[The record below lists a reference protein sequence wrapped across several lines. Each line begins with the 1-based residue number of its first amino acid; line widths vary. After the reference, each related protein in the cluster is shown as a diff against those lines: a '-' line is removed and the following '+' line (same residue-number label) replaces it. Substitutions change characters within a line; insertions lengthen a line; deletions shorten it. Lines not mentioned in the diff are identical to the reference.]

1 MRFEAT
7 DRWRARWPSAVVA
20 CMQVQGV
27 SNPEL
32 SPELDA
38 WLFAMEQQLR
48 ERYAGFD
55 RATLRA
61 SPPFAAYE
69 RYYKEFG
76 QTYHVWRQVESV
88 ALKGTAI
95 PRRAALVEAAFAE
108 ELASGL
114 LTALH
119 DSDVIGESIVTDI
132 ATGDEVVVAYNG
144 QEFRLDADD
153 MYMRNDIGVL
163 TSIVKGPT
171 AYGRVTS
178 ETTNVTVCVYAP
190 AGIGSDAVA
199 RHLAAI
205 AENMRLVSP
214 AAEVVASEIISAPGS
229 V

>member
-7 DRWRARWPSAVVA
+7 DRWRARWPNAVVA
-20 CMQVQGV
+20 CMQVRGV

-32 SPELDA
+32 SPALDER
-38 WLFAMEQQLR
+38 LSAMEQQLR

-88 ALKGTAI
+88 ALKGKSI

-108 ELASGL
+108 ELSSGL

-119 DSDVIGESIVTDI
+119 DSDVIGDSIVTDI

-144 QEFRLDADD
+144 QEVRLDADD
-153 MYMRNDIGVL
+153 MFMRNDTGVL
-163 TSIVKGPT
+163 TSIIKGP
-171 AYGRVTS
+171 AFSGRVTP
-178 ETTNVTVCVYAP
+178 ETTNVTVCLYAP
-190 AGIGSDAVA
+190 AGVGTDAVA
-199 RHLAAI
+199 QHLEAV

-214 AAEVVASEIISAPGS
+214 AAEVAASEIIAVQEVG
-229 V
+229 